1 MSRSFDRRQFL
12 AAALAAA
19 PAAAWAQ
26 PKGRPHPQEGIDFR
40 TLSPPQP
47 VEDGTRVEVLEF
59 FQYTCPH
66 CFTFL
71 PDVERWARQRRDDIV
86 LRRIPIN
93 WDNATVSHTKT
104 YYTLEQMGLV
114 EKLHEKFFREIH
126 VVRASLD
133 RRDPKRFVMAPEDI
147 ADFMA
152 ANGVD
157 RAQWLNAFNSF
168 SVNTRVS
175 RAGQIWRAYKIDG
188 TPAVGIGGRFV
199 TAPSMVGSR
208 EGALA
213 VMDFLVTQAQ
223 RQRAGGAAKK

>member
-1 MSRSFDRRQFL
+1 MPTPTDRRTVL
-12 AAALAAA
+12 AALAAA
-19 PAAAWAQ
+19 PAAVWAQ
-26 PKGRPHPQEGIDFR
+26 PKGRPHPQDGIDYR
-40 TLSPPQP
+40 TLSTPQP
-47 VEDGTRVEVLEF
+47 VEDGPKVEVLEF

-66 CFTFL
+66 CYTFL
-71 PDVERWARQRRDDIV
+71 PDVERWAKRRADDIV
-86 LRRIPIN
+86 LRRIAIN
-93 WDNATVSHTKT
+93 WDNATVNHTKT
-104 YYTLEQMGLV
+104 YYALEQLGLV

-133 RRDPKRFVMAPEDI
+133 RRNPKRFVTAPEDI

-157 RAQWLNAFNSF
+157 RGQWLNAFNSF
-168 SVNTRVS
+168 AVNTRVS
-175 RAGQIWRAYKIDG
+175 RAGQVWRAYQIDG

-213 VMDFLVTQAQ
+213 VMDFLVAQAQ
-223 RQRAGGAAKK
+223 RERAGAAPKK